1 MSKPP
6 LFPQKTTAGIAIDPG
21 TLDRV
26 IPESRRADGSVRKE
40 RKVRPG
46 FTPQE
51 DVARFRSVRQQA
63 VDARALPKG
72 HIPGWS
78 PPGAPTPEKKEAHS
92 KSAKKNEKRKEKRK
106 EKLQETVRESWESE
120 DDEDVIASPASKDAE
135 AVPTQA
141 VDSTPSAPG
150 QHTQNDPHEKAERPA
165 SKIASPES
173 EVDAV
178 ADKLDKLSV

>member
-1 MSKPP
+1 M
-6 LFPQKTTAGIAIDPG
+6 
-21 TLDRV
+21 
-26 IPESRRADGSVRKE
+26 RKE
-40 RKVRPG
+40 RKIRPG

-51 DVARFRSVRQQA
+51 DVARFRSTRQQA

-72 HIPGWS
+72 HIPGWV
-78 PPGAPTPEKKEAHS
+78 PPGAPTPEKKEAQS

-120 DDEDVIASPASKDAE
+120 DDEDVIATPTGKKAE
-135 AVPTQA
+135 AMPAQA

-150 QHTQNDPHEKAERPA
+150 QHTQNDPHEKA

-173 EVDAV
+173 DVDAV